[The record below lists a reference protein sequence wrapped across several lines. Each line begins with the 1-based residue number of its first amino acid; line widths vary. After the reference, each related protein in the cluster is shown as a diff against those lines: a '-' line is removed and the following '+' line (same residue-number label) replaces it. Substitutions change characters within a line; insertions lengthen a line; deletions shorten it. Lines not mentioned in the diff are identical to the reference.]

1 MRIRDWA
8 ADGPWKL
15 AGCWTGRADHR
26 AARWR
31 ITLRHEPPAARVAGC
46 RLRSG
51 QHPRRLCR
59 RGGRRIQGRPSA
71 DVLRRPSRPVVAS
84 AGRAV
89 GEPLVVSTDFRST
102 GPVDPADCH
111 RRRGRHSRN
120 QSIGSFQRGVARLLR
135 NIGNPPRR
143 RKRLRTARRR
153 ACGVSRDR
161 ERVAGAQI
169 LRGRS
174 GPGPTNH
181 DGAERRTTRSRDSS
195 ASSPTPSTSGCRKRL
210 EALPIFLP
218 RKRVLV
224 SAAPLSWPRRG

>member
-1 MRIRDWA
+1 MPRRSNSLDRHGRGARDRTRIVERRRARLRDLDVA
-8 ADGPWKL
+8 ESDRARRRAECTHPALRLRAGTVDGMAGCDSGGPVDDQKHSQPGHEGRSGCESGTGPPMAPGKL

-143 RKRLRTARRR
+143 
-153 ACGVSRDR
+153 S
-161 ERVAGAQI
+161 
-169 LRGRS
+169 
-174 GPGPTNH
+174 
-181 DGAERRTTRSRDSS
+181 
-195 ASSPTPSTSGCRKRL
+195 
-210 EALPIFLP
+210 
-218 RKRVLV
+218 
-224 SAAPLSWPRRG
+224 